1 MSPAIS
7 KTMSSTNRFSI
18 ASFAGREVP
27 VEIVRNPRARRLT
40 LRADVVRGVVRVAMP
55 ARARI
60 ADADKFVIAHHGW
73 IAARVARW
81 PVPLPFENGST
92 FPFDGTAL
100 SIDWSPG
107 HPRGVQRSGDRL
119 LIGGPL
125 ATIPGRI
132 MRWLRSAALADLTPA
147 TLNLASKLGVL
158 ATRVSIRDPASR
170 WGSCASTGAIT
181 YSWRL
186 ILAPSSVRQS
196 VIAHEVVHLVH
207 PNHGRAFWALAESL
221 TDGDL
226 PFARAWLKAHGA
238 ALHWVGRPA

>member
-1 MSPAIS
+1 
-7 KTMSSTNRFSI
+7 MSSTNHSSV

-40 LRADVVRGVVRVAMP
+40 LRADVVRGVVRVALP
-55 ARARI
+55 PRARI
-60 ADADKFVIAHHGW
+60 ADADKFVAAHHGW

-100 SIDWSPG
+100 SIDWSAV
-107 HPRGVQRSGDRL
+107 HSRGVRLSGDCL
-119 LIGGPL
+119 LIGGPI
-125 ATIPGRI
+125 ATVPGRTL
-132 MRWLRSAALADLTPA
+132 RWLRGAALTDLAPA
-147 TLNLASKLGVL
+147 TLDLAAKLGMP
-158 ATRVSIRDPASR
+158 ATRVGVRDPVSR
-170 WGSCASTGAIT
+170 WGSCSSSGAIT

-186 ILAPSSVRQS
+186 ILAPPSVRQS
-196 VIAHEVVHLVH
+196 VVAHEVAHLVH
-207 PNHGRAFWALAESL
+207 PNHGRAFWTLAESL

-226 PFARAWLKAHGA
+226 PVARAWLKAHGA